1 MSKYDNA
8 GLAMIPSGYKAS
20 KVYSVIPNTADGDFD
35 FSRASTA
42 TRVNKDGLIETAS
55 SNVPRLDYPLIEGVV
70 QDCPALLLE
79 LQRTNLVH
87 YSEDFSNAYWSKSI
101 SDSTPVPIV
110 TPNYAI
116 SPDGTQNAERVQLTL
131 PTNNEFAVVRRS
143 GINPNATVGSTIY
156 QSIYLKATDISQVGK
171 KVDVYIYD
179 TTNSSYRRIFNH
191 VLTNDWERIESNNLI
206 SFGLTSTS
214 VEYVFGKA
222 RANATGQD
230 GTTGTITSEAATDF
244 LVWGAQLE
252 QGSYPTSYIP
262 TSGSTVTRAA
272 EICNGAGTSDTFNA
286 SEGVLFVEM
295 AALGREKSLFEL
307 ISLSDGTTTNRM
319 YLGFASG
326 TNKLIWLYGANVFT
340 GETTS
345 IETTNNNKIAFKFK
359 DNDFAIWVNGVEI
372 DSQLSGSTFSSNTFN
387 TMGFDSG
394 SGSSTTRLYANL
406 KQLMT
411 FNKALT
417 DSELEDL
424 TSWDSF
430 LEMAQGQLYK
440 TY

>member
-42 TRVNKDGLIETAS
+42 TRVNKDGLIEVVA
-55 SNVPRLDYPLIEGVV
+55 SNVPRLDYQLIDGVV

-79 LQRTNLVH
+79 PSRSNVLPYSSDFSQWSAASGASVVGNKLGVGGSNDAFEFFSDGTSSTRLFYTVSITGESSYSVFAKKNTLDYISLYANDDNNARVWFNLDNGTLGNQESGAIGVIEDYGNGWYRCTLKWTSSNLVDVRI
-87 YSEDFSNAYWSKSI
+87 YNSNEN
-101 SDSTPVPIV
+101 DVV
-110 TPNYAI
+110 G
-116 SPDGTQNAERVQLTL
+116 GT
-131 PTNNEFAVVRRS
+131 S
-143 GINPNATVGSTIY
+143 GS
-156 QSIYLKATDISQVGK
+156 
-171 KVDVYIYD
+171 VYIQY
-179 TTNSSYRRIFNH
+179 
-191 VLTNDWERIESNNLI
+191 
-206 SFGLTSTS
+206 
-214 VEYVFGKA
+214 
-222 RANATGQD
+222 
-230 GTTGTITSEAATDF
+230 
-244 LVWGAQLE
+244 AQLE
-252 QGSYPTSYIP
+252 AGSYPTSYIP
-262 TSGSTVTRAA
+262 TSGSTVTRVADT
-272 EICNGAGTSDTFNA
+272 CNGAGTSDTFNS

-295 AALGREKSLFEL
+295 AALAREKTLFEL

-326 TNKLIWLYGANVFT
+326 TNKLIWLYGASVFS
-340 GETTS
+340 GDTTS

-394 SGSSTTRLYANL
+394 SGSATTRLYANL

>member
-1 MSKYDNA
+1 MANLLDSASILLTPTAYNN
-8 GLAMIPSGYKAS
+8 GSILAIQPSDGS
-20 KVYSVIPNTADGDFD
+20 GDFT
-35 FSRASTA
+35 FSRGSSA
-42 TRVNKDGLIETAS
+42 TRVNAQGLIEDIAS
-55 SNVPRLDYPLIEGVV
+55 NLPRIDYTDG
-70 QDCPALLLE
+70 CGSWLLE
-79 LQRTNLVH
+79 PQRTNLLP
-87 YSEDFSNAYWSKSI
+87 YSEAFDNAYWTKSGSSVVSGFVSPSGDLSAFKLVASATTGQHILTTTNYVLSVNNNSPYNISIFVKAGEYSKIGIREARNNGSYCTYNL
-101 SDSTPVPIV
+101 STGSLIEE
-110 TPNYAI
+110 
-116 SPDGTQNAERVQLTL
+116 SGTNGLSKIESFLNGWYKITL
-131 PTNNEFAVVRRS
+131 PYTTLSLSQSLPQIFALNDNYVSGNPNNYSYTGDGAS
-143 GINPNATVGSTIY
+143 GI
-156 QSIYLKATDISQVGK
+156 
-171 KVDVYIYD
+171 YI
-179 TTNSSYRRIFNH
+179 
-191 VLTNDWERIESNNLI
+191 
-206 SFGLTSTS
+206 
-214 VEYVFGKA
+214 
-222 RANATGQD
+222 
-230 GTTGTITSEAATDF
+230 
-244 LVWGAQLE
+244 WGGQLE

-340 GETTS
+340 GDTTS

-430 LEMAQGQLYK
+430 IELAQGQQYK